1 MKHARMAAE
10 ATIPDVLDRKQR
22 NNYKIIITN
31 SIKFHCS
38 MFYSVL

>member
-22 NNYKIIITN
+22 NHYNILQIPL
-31 SIKFHCS
+31 
-38 MFYSVL
+38 FYVLFRIVKK